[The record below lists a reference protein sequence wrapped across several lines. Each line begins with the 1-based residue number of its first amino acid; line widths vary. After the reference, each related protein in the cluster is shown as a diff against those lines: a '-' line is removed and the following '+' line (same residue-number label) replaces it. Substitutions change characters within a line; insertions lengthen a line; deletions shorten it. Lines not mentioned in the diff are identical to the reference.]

1 MKGPSPILQFFKF
14 VFNQIHPSIQ
24 NFRLRI
30 KLRFLGFTYIRFYQS
45 MKSGIGSQKEVL
57 MLKVSILFWLLRMED
72 TLLHRMCLEN
82 E

>member
-1 MKGPSPILQFFKF
+1 
-14 VFNQIHPSIQ
+14 
-24 NFRLRI
+24 
-30 KLRFLGFTYIRFYQS
+30 

-82 E
+82 EEPVSDQCVESHGVGG